1 MLVKIT
7 EKGRKKA
14 IRTESMPFFFEG
26 IYWRFH
32 YLYRAREE
40 GKHAIELA
48 RRGAHPYF
56 QKVFTP
62 EGWKEWKDIHIGSK
76 LYATDGS
83 ITTVTDIPYDDVAPY
98 YKITLRDGR
107 VVFASDDHLW
117 KVIQHSHAGE
127 QLYNTEELLSCY
139 KKTKQISNRIPSGIE
154 YTCGIPSNQGVNLQY
169 SKTRVDPYTFG
180 LLLGD
185 GCFRHQSCYYTCSD
199 EDFQEIKN
207 YIPYKY
213 TKWKYKCSYRL
224 HIDNWKS
231 ILEEY
236 KLYNLKSEDKFIPN
250 EFLINSKEVRLELLR
265 GLMDSDGYN
274 HKSTPEL
281 CTTSKK
287 LRDDI
292 LFLARSLGY
301 NCQYTIKKAGYK
313 NNGIYKECL
322 PVYVITIYGGKEV
335 FKLKRKQ
342 DKISYNSKRSLS
354 RKVKTIITNIQF
366 MGYYNC
372 KCVTV
377 DSKDSCY
384 LIGDFITTHNCAKSY
399 SLAAIM
405 SHNLLLG
412 ESEESKKR
420 VTTVLTAYEKE
431 YLKDDKDGTLSKFK
445 PDINFQWDNT
455 PFPRLTTKNSP
466 NEMSW
471 VMGYKD
477 EYDIEKG
484 SLNMVLGVSAKDNPD
499 KLRGKRGWILFE
511 EMGLFKGLLALYDT
525 TRKSVEDGDYTFAL
539 MYLLGCVCAGTK
551 VWTPNGK
558 YISIED
564 LTKEEGIVGFTP
576 ECTVTPDDNCSI
588 ALHRGITNEPIT
600 SAINVGKKECVSIT
614 LYNGNNLRCSKDHP
628 ILIQKHRSN
637 HDGSISYYEEVFRN
651 AGDLKVGDRV
661 IESRAVPVFGTDA
674 LFDARLVGML
684 IGDGTYGSSGVSY
697 CSEDKEL
704 WDYVESKYKFS
715 IYHQHI
721 TKSGKT
727 YKEGHINGI
736 SKELVKIGIKGQT
749 KTHKRLPSNYQLL
762 DRENTILLLSGL
774 YDTDGSVYL
783 HKKDWVITLTQ
794 SNREI
799 LEQVQIL
806 WRKFGVLCSI
816 SKINPRIEEG
826 RKDKNPWYTLTI
838 SGRYSSSRA
847 SKILQ
852 LLVPH
857 KKERLERIPSYYD
870 SHPSR
875 KAQKYPTDI
884 IVSKVKSIAQIGE
897 NTVYNLT
904 AGLSHTYLAN
914 NIVTHNTA
922 SEKESDFSSAKT
934 LLYSPEGYN
943 ILSIKNVF
951 DKPSQ
956 GKPTFGFFFPAYIN
970 RAGCFNENGVSDVVK
985 ALLQILVA
993 RYKAKYST
1001 DPKSVLRVIA
1011 EDPIT
1016 PAEAIIKVK
1025 AAYFPVAALNERLLQ
1040 LDSNP
1045 NSFDDVYIGTLV
1057 QIDDKVEFRIT
1068 GDTPIRQYGVP
1079 NDTEGALEI
1088 YQMPKRKLD
1097 GKVYENRY
1105 IIGHDPVDNDQAE
1118 SSSLSSTFVFDLYT
1132 DTIVAEFT
1140 GRKPFADDNFEIVR
1154 LLCLFYNAKCMY
1166 EAHPYSQLVYTP
1178 DGPKQWKDIQIG
1190 DSLFSP
1196 TKGTVKVTDIPVNEE
1211 MDIYKI
1217 TLSDG
1222 RVIEASDNHIWTVY
1236 EGTSKTQTNITTLQM
1251 LNRGI
1256 RTTHNQ
1262 HKFFIPEHQGV
1273 EYAVKPLLI
1282 DPYTMGL
1289 ILSEGSIRGT
1299 HCTKNYIQISSN
1311 MEDMLFYQNNIPYQ
1325 VKHIGSKGYS
1335 WHLYIPGC
1343 KNIMMNYN
1351 LYGTDSH
1358 TKFIPSD
1365 YLYSHRVQRMELLK
1379 GIMDGDGCA
1388 RTKGASIFITCSER
1402 LANDVLS
1409 LVRSLGIKGWLQTSR
1424 NGVYRVAIASQYKV
1438 FKLPRKVVDQYVY
1451 RPYIKGSKA
1460 SAILNKTAVEK
1471 IEFSHREMGK
1481 CVTVDSK
1488 DGLYLIG
1495 DYVVTHNCN
1504 KKGIFAYFKTMN
1516 CTHLLAETPEYL
1528 RDMEFIKYNNFG
1540 SNRYGIAATAAINT
1554 YANSLIRDWLLKP
1567 TTVIVKDEEG
1577 KEVES
1582 TQLMLTTVKSRGLLE
1597 ELIQFQPELNVDR
1610 IRALGMVMLYRQEK
1624 IVLYQGNLNEQAQEK
1639 IEATYLGND
1648 DFFSRNYD
1656 RKVKISD
1663 QQNRLPLNIKITQ
1676 GNQ

>member
-1 MLVKIT
+1 MEIQVNEYQTTITDELLQQYPEEVREQFMDFITNIEFVRNLISPNRPRAKDLPRDEKGRIIVNLENPHIIEDADYFRQPALHFMKYGCYTFLKPNSNPHSEYRKHWDEEVRRIREGYVRESDGEWVTGYCYWFLNYCPMLVNLI

-48 RRGAHPYF
+48 RRGAHPHF

-83 ITTVTDIPYDDVAPY
+83 ITTVTDIPYDDIAPY

-117 KVIQHSHAGE
+117 KVIQHNHAGE
-127 QLYNTEELLSCY
+127 QLYNTEELLSYY
-139 KKTKQISNRIPSGIE
+139 KKVRQISDRIPSGIE
-154 YTCGIPSNQGVNLQY
+154 YTCGIPSNQGINLQY
-169 SKTRVDPYTFG
+169 NKTKVDPYTFG

-301 NCQYTIKKAGYK
+301 NCQYVIKKAGYK
-313 NNGIYKECL
+313 NKGIYKECL
-322 PVYVITIYGGKEV
+322 PVYIITIYGGKEV

-354 RKVKTIITNIQF
+354 RKIKTIITDIQF

-412 ESEESKKR
+412 ESEESKR
-420 VTTVLTAYEKE
+420 RITTVLTAYEKE

-445 PDINFQWDNT
+445 PEINFQWDNT

-477 EYDIEKG
+477 EYGIEKG

-539 MYLLGCVCAGTK
+539 MYL
-551 VWTPNGK
+551 
-558 YISIED
+558 
-564 LTKEEGIVGFTP
+564 VG
-576 ECTVTPDDNCSI
+576 
-588 ALHRGITNEPIT
+588 
-600 SAINVGKKECVSIT
+600 
-614 LYNGNNLRCSKDHP
+614 
-628 ILIQKHRSN
+628 
-637 HDGSISYYEEVFRN
+637 
-651 AGDLKVGDRV
+651 
-661 IESRAVPVFGTDA
+661 
-674 LFDARLVGML
+674 
-684 IGDGTYGSSGVSY
+684 
-697 CSEDKEL
+697 
-704 WDYVESKYKFS
+704 
-715 IYHQHI
+715 
-721 TKSGKT
+721 
-727 YKEGHINGI
+727 
-736 SKELVKIGIKGQT
+736 
-749 KTHKRLPSNYQLL
+749 
-762 DRENTILLLSGL
+762 
-774 YDTDGSVYL
+774 
-783 HKKDWVITLTQ
+783 
-794 SNREI
+794 
-799 LEQVQIL
+799 
-806 WRKFGVLCSI
+806 
-816 SKINPRIEEG
+816 
-826 RKDKNPWYTLTI
+826 
-838 SGRYSSSRA
+838 
-847 SKILQ
+847 
-852 LLVPH
+852 
-857 KKERLERIPSYYD
+857 
-870 SHPSR
+870 
-875 KAQKYPTDI
+875 
-884 IVSKVKSIAQIGE
+884 
-897 NTVYNLT
+897 
-904 AGLSHTYLAN
+904 
-914 NIVTHNTA
+914 TA
-922 SEKESDFSSAKT
+922 SEDESDFSSAKT

-970 RAGCFNENGVSDVVK
+970 RLGCYNKDGVSDVVK
-985 ALLQILVA
+985 ALLQILMA

-1025 AAYFPVAALNERLLQ
+1025 SAYFPVAALNERLLQ

-1057 QIDDKVEFRIT
+1057 QVDDKVEFRIT
-1068 GDTPIRQYGVP
+1068 GDTPIRQYGVS

-1088 YQMPKRKLD
+1088 FQMPKRKLD

-1105 IIGHDPVDNDQAE
+1105 IIGHDPVDNDQAD
-1118 SSSLSSTFVFDLYT
+1118 SNSLSSTFVFDLYT

-1140 GRKPFADDNFEIVR
+1140 GRKPFADDNFEMVR

-1178 DGPKQWKDIQIG
+1178 DGPKQWEDIQIG

-1196 TKGTVKVTDIPVNEE
+1196 TKGIVKVIDIPVDEE

-1222 RVIEASDNHIWTVY
+1222 RVIEASDSHIWTVY
-1236 EGTSKTQTNITTLQM
+1236 EGTSRTQTNITTLQM
-1251 LNRGI
+1251 LNRGM
-1256 RTTHNQ
+1256 RTACNQ

-1273 EYAVKPLLI
+1273 EYPVRPLLI

-1299 HCTKNYIQISSN
+1299 HCTKNCIQVSSN
-1311 MEDMLFYQNNIPYQ
+1311 EEDMLFYQNNIPYQ

-1351 LYGTDSH
+1351 LYGTDSY

-1388 RTKGASIFITCSER
+1388 RTKGASILITCSER

-1460 SAILNKTAVEK
+1460 SAILNKTAIEK

-1504 KKGIFAYFKTMN
+1504 KKGMFPYFKTMN

-1528 RDMEFIKYNNFG
+1528 RDMEYIKYNNFG
-1540 SNRYGIAATAAINT
+1540 SNRYGITATAAINS

-1567 TTVIVKDEEG
+1567 VTVVVNDENGVPMET
-1577 KEVES
+1577 
-1582 TQLMLTTVKSRGLLE
+1582 TQLMLSTIKSRALLD

-1624 IVLYQGNLNEQAQEK
+1624 IVLYQNNLNEQAQEK
-1639 IEATYLGND
+1639 IESTYLGKD
-1648 DFFSRNYD
+1648 DFFTRNYD
-1656 RKVKISD
+1656 
-1663 QQNRLPLNIKITQ
+1663 NRIQLLKNKQTAYSPRITQ